1 MFVIIIQ
8 YKQYECI
15 SLDRF
20 RFRGNNYY
28 QQFYAYTYIHTYIH
42 INHGRKYIQECL
54 KWTCI
59 YFVIW
64 FLPTHRRCAQF
75 KTSFNMRIENEP
87 KKITYVWDPTNR
99 YRYRRKSRQTGIQ
112 NYFESHRICF
122 VFFFIVSVHW
132 IILSYEPIPMY
143 DDML

>member
-54 KWTCI
+54 K
-59 YFVIW
+59 
-64 FLPTHRRCAQF
+64 
-75 KTSFNMRIENEP
+75 
-87 KKITYVWDPTNR
+87 
-99 YRYRRKSRQTGIQ
+99 
-112 NYFESHRICF
+112 
-122 VFFFIVSVHW
+122 
-132 IILSYEPIPMY
+132 
-143 DDML
+143 